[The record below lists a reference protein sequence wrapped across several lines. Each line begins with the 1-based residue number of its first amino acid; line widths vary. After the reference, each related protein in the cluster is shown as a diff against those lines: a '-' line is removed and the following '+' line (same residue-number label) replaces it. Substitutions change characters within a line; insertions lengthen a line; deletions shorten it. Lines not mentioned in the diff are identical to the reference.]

1 METKSL
7 TSILTLFFQLSNDL
21 HWHHLNTK
29 SFAEHKA
36 LEFAYEKILGYK
48 DTIAEQLIPFEGKL
62 TTMKLLPIPS
72 TSKCSQLPTDIVIA
86 AEALCELA
94 EAKGYDNI
102 ENLSEEIKGVAA
114 KLKYLL
120 NLV

>member
-62 TTMKLLPIPS
+62 TTMKLLSIPS
-72 TSKCSQLPTDIVIA
+72 SKCAELPTDIVIA

-102 ENLSEEIKGVAA
+102 ENLSAEIIGVAA